1 VKTFSHPLPTARF
14 LKTVDKVFILNQ
26 NKPDNPNTSM
36 RQIGKL
42 RDIEDQSSA
51 DCLTPEIL
59 KKLKQLELEDIEAE

>member
-1 VKTFSHPLPTARF
+1 MFTVRSLLTAEF
-14 LKTVDKVFILNQ
+14 WDTIDKVFILNQ

-36 RQIGKL
+36 RQIDKL
-42 RDIEDQSSA
+42 RDIEDQPTA